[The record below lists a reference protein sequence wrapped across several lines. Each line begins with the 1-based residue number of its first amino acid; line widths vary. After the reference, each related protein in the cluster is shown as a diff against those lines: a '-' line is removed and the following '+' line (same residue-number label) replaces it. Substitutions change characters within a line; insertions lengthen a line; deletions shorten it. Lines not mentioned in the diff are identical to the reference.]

1 MSITISFTMEPKMSL
16 TGTKPWDGEQT
27 AGFTKGL
34 AKELGYHCDVISGY
48 VVYQLCPEGFFVD
61 DLEGKAAGGDCQT
74 NIAGPGFHAAV
85 VYFLELFAAR
95 GSLKL
100 SVKDPTGFYADRN
113 FERMRRSIS
122 TAGLRSCSTPL
133 CPGWGRARA
142 SWCAGLRTITCP
154 RSSRG
159 S

>member
-48 VVYQLCPEGFFVD
+48 VVYQLCPEGF
-61 DLEGKAAGGDCQT
+61 LWMTWKGKQLVGDCQT

-85 VYFLELFAAR
+85 VYFLELFAAFGKGPHRVLR
-95 GSLKL
+95 GPEFRAHAPG
-100 SVKDPTGFYADRN
+100 VF
-113 FERMRRSIS
+113 
-122 TAGLRSCSTPL
+122 LRL
-133 CPGWGRARA
+133 V
-142 SWCAGLRTITCP
+142 
-154 RSSRG
+154 
-159 S
+159 